1 MNINLTLFAE
11 LVSFAFLVW
20 FTMKY
25 VWPPM
30 VKAMDERKAKIAE
43 GLAAA
48 ERGQHEQELAE
59 KRAKE
64 FLHTAK
70 QQAAEIKSN
79 AEKQAAVIIEEARDK
94 AKEEGGRQLVAA
106 RAEIEQETN
115 KAREALR
122 SKVAKLAV
130 LGAEKILRKEI
141 DAAANHDIV
150 ESVVNQ
156 I

>member
-20 FTMKY
+20 FTMKF
-25 VWPPM
+25 VWPPL

-59 KRAKE
+59 KRATEYMQK
-64 FLHTAK
+64 AK
-70 QQAAEIKSN
+70 QQAAEIKTN
-79 AEKQAAVIIEEARDK
+79 AEKQAAMIIEEAHDK
-94 AKEEGGRQLVAA
+94 AREEGNRQLAAA

-115 KAREALR
+115 KAREVLR
-122 SKVAKLAV
+122 TKVAELAV

-141 DAAANHDIV
+141 DAAANQDIV
-150 ESVVNQ
+150 DSVANQ

>member
-1 MNINLTLFAE
+1 MNINLTLIAQ
-11 LVSFAFLVW
+11 LVSFAVFVW

-25 VWPPM
+25 VWPPLT
-30 VKAMDERKAKIAE
+30 KAMDERKAKIAE

-59 KRAKE
+59 KRAKDT
-64 FLHTAK
+64 LHQAK

-79 AEKQAAVIIEEARDK
+79 AEKQAAMIIEEARDK
-94 AKEEGGRQLVAA
+94 AKEEGGRQLAA
-106 RAEIEQETN
+106 AQAEIEQETN
-115 KAREALR
+115 KAREVLR
-122 SKVAKLAV
+122 HKVAELAV

-141 DAAANHDIV
+141 DADAHKEIV
-150 ESVVNQ
+150 ESVANQ